1 MAIQDRPFEYES
13 APISRQRPESVA
25 CETLW
30 KRAHLDSDSDS
41 DSVFGVEIAIYM
53 YIKWRRE
60 VAGDGAID
68 FVA

>member
-1 MAIQDRPFEYES
+1 MS
-13 APISRQRPESVA
+13 ANDQNQNLPVA
-25 CETLW
+25 CEMMLW
-30 KRAHLDSDSDS
+30 KRAHLDL

-68 FVA
+68 FVACLRKLV